1 MATGANRGANG
12 AGWLLEEKWERRRGQ
27 LSKTQHTSNSGRGG
41 ERERG
46 RERDYMYQ
54 LTWQVRVC
62 KRRMGISGEGEDR
75 RQETGWRIEEGDGR
89 MC

>member
-1 MATGANRGANG
+1 
-12 AGWLLEEKWERRRGQ
+12 
-27 LSKTQHTSNSGRGG
+27 
-41 ERERG
+41 
-46 RERDYMYQ
+46 MYQ